1 MNSPD
6 RILIFD
12 RDFLEDLHFW
22 VSTNRKIAIK
32 VLELVEAIRRDPFDG
47 LGKPEPLRHLGEGV
61 WSRRITQEH
70 RLVYKV
76 AGNKVLFAQARY
88 HYKSL

>member
-1 MNSPD
+1 MNSPE
-6 RILIFD
+6 RLLVFD
-12 RDFLEDLHFW
+12 RDFLEDLFFW
-22 VSTNRKIAIK
+22 VSTNRKVALK
-32 VLELVEAIRRDPFDG
+32 VLDLVEAIRRDPFDG

-76 AGNKVLFAQARY
+76 SGEQLLFAQARY
-88 HYKSL
+88 HY

>member
-1 MNSPD
+1 MSSPD
-6 RILIFD
+6 RLLVFD
-12 RDFLEDLHFW
+12 RDFLEDLFFW
-22 VSTNRKIAIK
+22 VSTDRKVALK

-61 WSRRITQEH
+61 WSRRITLEH

-76 AGNKVLFAQARY
+76 SGNQLLFAQERF
-88 HYKSL
+88 HY

>member
-6 RILIFD
+6 RILVFD

-22 VSTNRKIAIK
+22 VSTNRKTAIK
-32 VLELVEAIRRDPFDG
+32 VLELVEAVRRDPFDG

-88 HYKSL
+88 SYKSL

>member
-6 RILIFD
+6 HIVVFD

-32 VLELVEAIRRDPFDG
+32 VLELVEAIRRDPLDG

-61 WSRRITQEH
+61 WSRRTTQEH

-76 AGNKVLFAQARY
+76 AGNRVLFAQARY
-88 HYKSL
+88 HY